1 MNAFHLLFV
10 SLPNDADLLGENAFL
25 EDTRMEEGWR
35 EGSEID
41 SCMAAEEEE
50 EKEDVDGR
58 GWGGWREGGE
68 RSGWRRM
75 V

>member
-1 MNAFHLLFV
+1 M
-10 SLPNDADLLGENAFL
+10 